1 VVKRSSIL
9 PVVTIYHDRLQK
21 MLGSSLDLEHVIDRI
36 PHLGVD
42 IEERTDQYLR
52 IEYNPNRPD
61 FSTDYGIIRSLKGLL
76 KIELGLPEYRVQD
89 GKTTV
94 STDPSISKVRPH
106 ILCLEATNLNLDEES
121 LRQLISMQEDLHNGI
136 GRKRRKVSIGFHDFN
151 SFKPPL
157 KYTTMTK
164 DFQFTPLGSS
174 RKMSI
179 EDILRDTEQGVTY
192 GSILDGFEVYPLI
205 IDSNG
210 QTISFPPIINSEI
223 TKLTNSSRNLFVEI
237 TATDLSAAQDVLMV
251 VSSTLHDAG
260 STLHS
265 VKISYPE
272 TEMITPDMAPVTRNL
287 KTTEVN
293 RLLGTELTEG
303 EIIECLSRI
312 RFGAN
317 VTDEPENLSVIIPPY
332 RVDILHEIDLVEEVA
347 LGYGIENLV
356 PTLPK
361 SELVG
366 VANSFQK
373 QMNLIREIAVGLGLI
388 EAFSFSLVG
397 SDLTM
402 DLGIHNEK
410 LVRVKESKSAMHSVL
425 RGSLIP
431 SLLSTLKRNTHEEYP
446 QKIFELAPIFL
457 KDDSRQNKVR
467 EETHLAV
474 AIAHKQA
481 NYSEVKSYL
490 TSILSTYSNI
500 EFKTNPCSSSLFIQG
515 RGAAITADGAEIGL
529 IGEVHPKIISDF
541 QIKIPVA
548 ALEVD
553 LTTIIRKQDRT

>member
-1 VVKRSSIL
+1 
-9 PVVTIYHDRLQK
+9 

-76 KIELGLPEYRVQD
+76 KIELGLPEYRVHD
-89 GKTTV
+89 GKTIV
-94 STDPSISKVRPH
+94 STDPSISKIRPH

-151 SFKPPL
+151 SFTPPL

-192 GSILDGFEVYPLI
+192 GSILDGFEDYPLI

-223 TKLTNSSRNLFVEI
+223 TKLTNNSRNLFVEI

-265 VKISYPE
+265 VKISYPDR
-272 TEMITPDMAPVTRNL
+272 EMITPDMAPVTRNL

-293 RLLGTELTEG
+293 RLLGTEL
-303 EIIECLSRI
+303 
-312 RFGAN
+312 
-317 VTDEPENLSVIIPPY
+317 
-332 RVDILHEIDLVEEVA
+332 
-347 LGYGIENLV
+347 
-356 PTLPK
+356 
-361 SELVG
+361 
-366 VANSFQK
+366 
-373 QMNLIREIAVGLGLI
+373 
-388 EAFSFSLVG
+388 
-397 SDLTM
+397 
-402 DLGIHNEK
+402 
-410 LVRVKESKSAMHSVL
+410 
-425 RGSLIP
+425 
-431 SLLSTLKRNTHEEYP
+431 
-446 QKIFELAPIFL
+446 
-457 KDDSRQNKVR
+457 
-467 EETHLAV
+467 
-474 AIAHKQA
+474 
-481 NYSEVKSYL
+481 
-490 TSILSTYSNI
+490 
-500 EFKTNPCSSSLFIQG
+500 
-515 RGAAITADGAEIGL
+515 
-529 IGEVHPKIISDF
+529 
-541 QIKIPVA
+541 
-548 ALEVD
+548 
-553 LTTIIRKQDRT
+553 